1 MPREHPKTTRSRQH
15 FDHMATQYDTLF
27 VPRLGGYDT
36 MHEVILAM
44 LPARPS
50 PRILELGCGTGN
62 LTQKLL
68 TRSPDSRVVA
78 YDLSPQMLDEA
89 RQKLA
94 AVGQQVEWIEADISR
109 GDFAG
114 PFDAVISAIAVHHV
128 PPRAKPGLF
137 RRLYAAL
144 RPGGCLVIADTFRA
158 ATPALDATYRQ
169 LRAAEPASPDD
180 DAAYEAFRAQAG
192 PAGGSAT
199 HLERYLGW
207 MRQAGFTSV
216 DCVWK
221 YFSLAVV
228 YGEHPQVT

>member
-15 FDHMATQYDTLF
+15 FNHMAAQYDRLF

-36 MHEVILAM
+36 MHDALLAM

-50 PRILELGCGTGN
+50 LRVLELGCGTGN
-62 LTQKLL
+62 LTRKLL
-68 TRSPDSRVVA
+68 ARSPDSRVVA
-78 YDLSPQMLDEA
+78 YDLSPQMLAEA

-94 AVGQQVEWIEADISR
+94 AVGEHVEWIEADMGR
-109 GDFAG
+109 VDFAG

-128 PPRAKPGLF
+128 PPRAKPALF
-137 RRLYAAL
+137 RRLYDAL
-144 RPGGCLVIADTFRA
+144 RPGGRLVIADTFRA

-169 LRAAEPASPDD
+169 LRAVAPAAPDD
-180 DAAYEAFRAQAG
+180 NAAYEAFRAQAG
-192 PAGGSAT
+192 SAGGSAT

-207 MRQAGFTSV
+207 MRQAGFTGV

-221 YFSLAVV
+221 YFSLAIV
-228 YGEHPQVT
+228 YGERPQAA